1 MIIVALLLSAQVA
14 AQDPRL
20 ERLDPDTRSAVVAL
34 MDSARGDG
42 LPVEPLIQRAL
53 EGATKSAP
61 GARIIAAVRRLT
73 LDLGTART
81 ALGTDAS
88 SPELEAGVA
97 ALRAGATPQI
107 LTQLRTVRRPPL
119 TMALSV
125 FADLVAS
132 GVPADS
138 AAAAVLTLA
147 PKARDADLVEFRRAV
162 EHDIALGAPIRVRTL
177 ALIALACGAAANSR
191 TVGAQVT
198 ANVEAGISD
207 VRYDGFL
214 ASGAASIAP
223 TLRWE
228 QARGRGFF
236 TARGTYL
243 RFESG
248 RRSLDAS
255 ANASWFTPLGRQ
267 WRGELGATAGASDY
281 ANIARFSHGQ
291 ADARLHWMN
300 GDHGG
305 WVAATAGSSAF
316 GGGPRPVFVVTLG
329 TWLLRSDKTV
339 SVSVDR
345 SRIGDTAY
353 TDLRSAG
360 RWRSTGIVLEGTVG
374 ARFWSRGGGRGVF
387 GDGRSASAHVPHRV
401 FPATCTPVERTDP
414 RASAKRGWRCRPSRT
429 RTCGSHCLLPA
440 PRPSKSP
447 AISPTGNPC
456 R

>member
-1 MIIVALLLSAQVA
+1 
-14 AQDPRL
+14 
-20 ERLDPDTRSAVVAL
+20 
-34 MDSARGDG
+34 
-42 LPVEPLIQRAL
+42 
-53 EGATKSAP
+53 
-61 GARIIAAVRRLT
+61 
-73 LDLGTART
+73 
-81 ALGTDAS
+81 
-88 SPELEAGVA
+88 
-97 ALRAGATPQI
+97 
-107 LTQLRTVRRPPL
+107 
-119 TMALSV
+119 
-125 FADLVAS
+125 
-132 GVPADS
+132 
-138 AAAAVLTLA
+138 
-147 PKARDADLVEFRRAV
+147 
-162 EHDIALGAPIRVRTL
+162 VRTL

-214 ASGAASIAP
+214 PSGAASIAP

-248 RRSLDAS
+248 HRSLDAS

-281 ANIARFSHGQ
+281 ANIASFSHGQ

-316 GGGPRPVFVVTLG
+316 GGGPRPVFVVALG

-339 SVSVDR
+339 FMSVDR
-345 SRIGDTAY
+345 SFIGDTAY

-360 RWRSTGIVLEGTVG
+360 RWGSTGIVLEATVG

-387 GDGRSASAHVPHRV
+387 GDGSATVTIAPHAALVVSAGRYPTDAVSGSIAGRYVTAALRLGAIGVRTRSAPGLPGNAHASGADGSLSLGETRLEVQAQQDEDVRLTLFAPGATTVEITGDFTDWQPVPLSRN
-401 FPATCTPVERTDP
+401 PGNGD
-414 RASAKRGWRCRPSRT
+414 GWRGTFRIPPGVHRINV
-429 RTCGSHCLLPA
+429 RRDGGRWLA
-440 PRPSKSP
+440 PGGTTHSVDDYDGEVGVFVVP
-447 AISPTGNPC
+447 
-456 R
+456 